1 MMTGKRRLL
10 CSGETATTYIA
21 ADEDGSDDHLNEG
34 DEGSEAEDA
43 RPCPLQ
49 YGSERSHKQHQRRSF
64 AKRHRRTRLTFVTL
78 TMAV

>member
-10 CSGETATTYIA
+10 CSKAENGVRKLQTTYIA

-43 RPCPLQ
+43 RPCPLH
-49 YGSERSHKQHQRRSF
+49 YGSEKKS
-64 AKRHRRTRLTFVTL
+64 
-78 TMAV
+78 